1 MALHISTSKLLS
13 HDIYTPCLFRSD
25 LLRYWR
31 LVLGPD
37 FPLDR
42 LSAVLPL
49 ERSYPAVP
57 LARQLVHQRFPI
69 LGPLVQKNDS
79 FSLNRFEPLTP
90 SLLRRD
96 GVHPL
101 FERGVRYRRTD
112 FSPEKDRIR
121 TVSQRTKPNSR
132 TAFIGEQPNP
142 WDLLQPQ
149 DAMHFPP
156 CFHGNR
162 LYHHLTQTRCESLA
176 YYGRGQTLRQP
187 PVLTFN
193 PSRTPYPLWG

>member
-1 MALHISTSKLLS
+1 
-13 HDIYTPCLFRSD
+13 
-25 LLRYWR
+25 
-31 LVLGPD
+31 
-37 FPLDR
+37 
-42 LSAVLPL
+42 
-49 ERSYPAVP
+49 VP

-79 FSLNRFEPLTP
+79 FSLNRFEPRT
-90 SLLRRD
+90 
-96 GVHPL
+96 PL

-187 PVLTFN
+187 V
-193 PSRTPYPLWG
+193 PYPLKGLGRGKSFHVQW